1 MTRSFRAGY
10 YRKSIREEEKKMS
23 DISGDRVVFDLTDL
37 RRVSEIAVTGLL
49 EEIYKLRNGIQ
60 NDVQND
66 ENTLSKARLDGD
78 RLHWTA
84 NQLVVSIRV
93 LEQCRAA
100 VTRDSVTINK

>member
-84 NQLVVSIRV
+84 NQLVVSLSI
-93 LEQCRAA
+93 LEAVRASE
-100 VTRDSVTINK
+100 TRETIEISK